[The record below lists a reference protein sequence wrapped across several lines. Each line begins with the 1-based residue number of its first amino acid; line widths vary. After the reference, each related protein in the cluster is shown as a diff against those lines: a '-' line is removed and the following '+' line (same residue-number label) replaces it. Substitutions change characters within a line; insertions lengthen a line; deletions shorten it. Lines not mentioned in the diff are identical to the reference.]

1 MAIFIDECARAAIA
15 RRCGRGRESAIVL
28 WVAAVPYP
36 GPASEPEV
44 LAIDWASP
52 RRLQRTPGPVRWEDG
67 DIVLY
72 VDARIRRY
80 TQAHDLTVSAWRLGP
95 FAHLVI
101 PHEWDVL
108 WERRAWER
116 AHPARCSLITARA
129 AQGQEGARLPRPLSL
144 GGRSGTREEGDRIV
158 ATRPVLVV
166 EDDPT
171 LARAIAR
178 NLSARGYAVRSATTV
193 ADATAAIAEA
203 DPALV
208 LLDIDLPD
216 GSGWEV
222 LRGLRAAGHSDVP
235 VIVMSALRPNPRL
248 CDELDAARVLE
259 KPFPMEALLRQVATL
274 LGRSATPAVAPG
286 GGEG

>member
-1 MAIFIDECARAAIA
+1 
-15 RRCGRGRESAIVL
+15 
-28 WVAAVPYP
+28 
-36 GPASEPEV
+36 
-44 LAIDWASP
+44 
-52 RRLQRTPGPVRWEDG
+52 
-67 DIVLY
+67 
-72 VDARIRRY
+72 VDARIRRF

-101 PHEWDVL
+101 PHAWDVL
-108 WERRAWER
+108 RELQAWER
-116 AHPARCSLITARA
+116 AHPARRHGGASRA
-129 AQGQEGARLPRPLSL
+129 AQGQEGAHLPRPLSL
-144 GGRSGTREEGDRIV
+144 GGRSGSLEERIV
-158 ATRPVLVV
+158 ATRAVLVV

-178 NLSARGYAVRSATTV
+178 NLSARGYVTRSATTV

-203 DPALV
+203 DPALL

-222 LRGLRAAGHSDVP
+222 LRGLRAAGRSDVP

-248 CDELDAARVLE
+248 CDELDAASVLE

-274 LGRSATPAVAPG
+274 LGRSAAPAVVDS

>member
-1 MAIFIDECARAAIA
+1 MASIIDERARAAIA
-15 RRCGRGRESAIVL
+15 RRRGRGCESALVL
-28 WVAAVPYP
+28 WVAAVSYP
-36 GPASEPEV
+36 GSASEPEV
-44 LAIDWASP
+44 LSIDWAS
-52 RRLQRTPGPVRWEDG
+52 RQRLQRAQGLARWEDG

-72 VDARIRRY
+72 VDARLRRY
-80 TQAHDLTVSAWRLGP
+80 TQAHDLRVSAWRLGP
-95 FAHLVI
+95 FVHLVI
-101 PHEWDVL
+101 PHAWDVL
-108 WERRAWER
+108 RELQAWER
-116 AHPARCSLITARA
+116 AHPARRSRVAVHA
-129 AQGQEGARLPRPLSL
+129 AQGEEGARLPRPLSL
-144 GGRSGTREEGDRIV
+144 GGRSGTREEEERIV
-158 ATRPVLVV
+158 ATKSVLVV

-178 NLSARGYAVRSATTV
+178 NLSARGYVTRSATTV

-203 DPALV
+203 NPALV

-222 LRGLRAAGHSDVP
+222 LRGLRTAGHSDVP

-248 CDELDAARVLE
+248 CKDLRPTGVLE

-274 LGRSATPAVAPG
+274 LGRSAAPAVTPG